1 MNISFQDVD
10 LIYAAS
16 SGHNY
21 SHNVKEKAS
30 VVFFFSLIPPT
41 PPVMRVTANC

>member
-21 SHNVKEKAS
+21 THNVKEKAS
-30 VVFFFSLIPPT
+30 IVPSFFSLPHHVLRT
-41 PPVMRVTANC
+41 TTNC